1 MKLYGTKVVVLNTG
15 DQILLLKR
23 ADHLPSPGRWDFCGG
38 GVDQDESPEEAAL
51 REVQEE
57 SSLTVTELTLLF
69 EENHKEGE
77 NDVTLYFYSAI
88 TDQDDISLSDEHSE
102 YKWFT
107 LQEINKLQLPDA
119 MEEAIQKVQQNIG
132 V

>member
-1 MKLYGTKVVVLNTG
+1 MRLYGTKVVVLNALN
-15 DQILLLKR
+15 QILLLKR

-38 GVDQDESPEEAAL
+38 GVDKNESPQEAAL

-57 SSLTVTELTLLF
+57 SGLTVTKLTLLF

-77 NDVTLYFYSAI
+77 NDVTLFFYSALA
-88 TDQDDISLSDEHSE
+88 DQNDISLSDEHSE

-107 LQEINKLQLPDA
+107 FQEIEKLQLPDA
-119 MEEAIQKVQQNIG
+119 MSEAILKVQKI
-132 V
+132 